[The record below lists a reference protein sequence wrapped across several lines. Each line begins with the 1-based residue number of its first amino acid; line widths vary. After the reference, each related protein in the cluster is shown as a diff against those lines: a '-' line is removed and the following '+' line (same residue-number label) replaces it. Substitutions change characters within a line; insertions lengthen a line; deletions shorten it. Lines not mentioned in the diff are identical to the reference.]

1 VITRRGGFL
10 IIFGVSLELFALSFY
25 AIRDFASFL
34 KDLMGV
40 DLRVFLPNIY
50 GLIYLSPALILIS
63 TLVLTSVVISF
74 TNYHFFTKLEFIEV
88 RRKLSTNRCF
98 AGDFVTVTIT
108 LDNKSRF
115 WINNVFISDIIP
127 DTFDLVLGENF
138 IATSLPPK
146 SSIEFSYIVRC
157 SVRGIYK
164 IGPIQIVL
172 QDRAGLFLKNY
183 LVENY
188 SDIVVYPSYEDV
200 KRLEFLQKAYGS
212 LLFGRYRVREKG
224 HGYDFW
230 GLRKYIPGDSVKSV
244 DWKASARAGTLFVR
258 EYEAEKNIK
267 MYIFVDASSSMSAGM
282 ARMTKLDY
290 VARATVLLS
299 YLANR
304 SRDFFGLVVFSDG
317 IKEYIPAGRGRMHF
331 YKIME
336 TLSKIDA
343 EGPSNLSRA
352 MKEFIMREKRASLA
366 IVLSD
371 LEGDPTM
378 IEEAVKIALSHK
390 VNVIFIAPIGPLFEK
405 IYTEELSRAFFEVA
419 LMEYMKRRE
428 QIKYR
433 LAKYGVHVLDV
444 GPEDLVA
451 IALETF
457 LKAKARG
464 IGMM

>member
-1 VITRRGGFL
+1 MITRRGGFL

-63 TLVLTSVVISF
+63 TLVLTSIVISF

-108 LDNKSRF
+108 LENKSRF
-115 WINNVFISDIIP
+115 WINNIFISDIIP

-172 QDRAGLFLKNY
+172 QDRAGLFLKSY

-230 GLRKYIPGDSVKSV
+230 GLRKYIPGDSVKSI

-299 YLANR
+299 YLANS
-304 SRDFFGLVVFSDG
+304 SRDFFGLRSTYQQG
-317 IKEYIPAGRGRMHF
+317 
-331 YKIME
+331 
-336 TLSKIDA
+336 
-343 EGPSNLSRA
+343 
-352 MKEFIMREKRASLA
+352 
-366 IVLSD
+366 
-371 LEGDPTM
+371 GD
-378 IEEAVKIALSHK
+378 VC
-390 VNVIFIAPIGPLFEK
+390 IF
-405 IYTEELSRAFFEVA
+405 TR
-419 LMEYMKRRE
+419 
-428 QIKYR
+428 
-433 LAKYGVHVLDV
+433 
-444 GPEDLVA
+444 
-451 IALETF
+451 
-457 LKAKARG
+457 
-464 IGMM
+464 